1 MASAADSSD
10 ENVIPYDDELRAIQ
24 LRLKMLAQM
33 AKDYPLQ
40 CSVGTCDFLFESR
53 DEIEILVEN
62 LAGEISASKHAD

>member
-1 MASAADSSD
+1 MASATDSSD

-24 LRLKMLAQM
+24 LRLRMLAQM

-62 LAGEISASKHAD
+62 LTEEISASEHAD

>member
-1 MASAADSSD
+1 MASATDSSD
-10 ENVIPYDDELRAIQ
+10 EIVIPYDDELRAIQ